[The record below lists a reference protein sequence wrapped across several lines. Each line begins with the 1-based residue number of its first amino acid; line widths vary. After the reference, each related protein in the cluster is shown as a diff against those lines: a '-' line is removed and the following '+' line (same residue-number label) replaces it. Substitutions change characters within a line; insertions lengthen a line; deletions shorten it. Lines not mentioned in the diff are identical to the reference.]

1 MRASNI
7 LHQRAFTNNFNE
19 GLAFVS
25 FLVQIPDIA
34 GFEGFVEWYIN
45 GMMDT
50 LEPDGDVG
58 DERDFLAELG
68 GDFAFVDVVG
78 EGVGDYVV
86 GEVFDIVFRRGFRA
100 GS

>member
-1 MRASNI
+1 
-7 LHQRAFTNNFNE
+7 
-19 GLAFVS
+19 
-25 FLVQIPDIA
+25 
-34 GFEGFVEWYIN
+34 
-45 GMMDT
+45 MMDT

-78 EGVGDYVV
+78 EGVGDYVI